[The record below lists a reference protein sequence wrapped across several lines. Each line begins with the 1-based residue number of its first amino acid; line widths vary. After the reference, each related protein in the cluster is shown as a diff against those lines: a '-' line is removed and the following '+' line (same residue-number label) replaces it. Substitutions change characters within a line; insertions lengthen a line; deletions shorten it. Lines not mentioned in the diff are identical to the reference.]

1 MWLAI
6 RRFLD
11 LAILLSS
18 NGIVADRSRQAM
30 VVCTMV
36 SVGSLGAAM
45 VVSGLAVVIVHLA
58 SARAYDPYRDSEKE
72 S

>member
-1 MWLAI
+1 
-6 RRFLD
+6 
-11 LAILLSS
+11 
-18 NGIVADRSRQAM
+18 M

-36 SVGSLGAAM
+36 SVGSLGAAVVISSPTASLACYAAM